1 MAKYK
6 NFKCYSCGKKDP
18 ENGIICKN
26 ITSPN
31 RNDEYGKDGYTLC
44 CSNCKNKIGKE
55 KYFNEKVEFEFKTEE
70 DIKKEKEEKR
80 RKEMEEF

>member
-1 MAKYK
+1 MAKYR

-44 CSNCKNKIGKE
+44 C
-55 KYFNEKVEFEFKTEE
+55 
-70 DIKKEKEEKR
+70 
-80 RKEMEEF
+80 